1 MGKIVQRFLRVFIM
15 VLMIMSIPFFFKSS
29 VSAATI
35 QVNGLNG
42 DQAIIT
48 DSSGKTVS
56 DTQGLN
62 EYNYY
67 QVKYNWS
74 IPDSVIIKSG
84 DTAQFTLPSNIR
96 VRSTEAFNITDSQ
109 GQVVG
114 RATIKAGS
122 STGTIAFT
130 NVPSTFRY
138 DRHGTLTFYGQGK
151 TVPKTNVNSWM
162 INKGGWVDNKT
173 LDSKGNPTQLYWNV
187 VLNPAGKKLTGVSF
201 TDKPQKGQTII
212 LDSVEVYQVNSSNKL
227 GKKLS
232 PKITMNADGSM
243 TIDLGDINTPIYIEY
258 KVSLSKNV
266 SNSATTEWKNVGIMN
281 WNGGSSAH
289 TTAFV
294 RHGGSGTE
302 VGYNGSVE
310 LHKVDAITKKSLA
323 GAVFDL
329 ENQSGKVLQ
338 SNLTTDSNGNLIVKN
353 LKDGNYQFVEV
364 KAPQGYQI
372 NSNPIKFTIND
383 SSSNAVSVK
392 ITAENQPLKS
402 SSSKI
407 SSSSKKNSGVKS
419 SSSKKSSS
427 SVTAS
432 SSSKKSSSIKSS
444 SNSNRVSSKQSS
456 SIKGSS
462 SKALRSKQS
471 SSSNSLVISTSS
483 IKKNGSKSH
492 RGVSGWSKNSSSNL
506 SLSQK
511 SLGLRNSTE
520 TSSKQGHFSI
530 PNAKSSIE
538 SSEVPVEVSSQKA
551 TLVSSAIVVPVP
563 EQGSSSRW
571 TMSSKATLVSKTEN
585 VPTVSSSIVIVSKPS
600 GILNSENGDHG
611 LNSSSASNGTDNRS
625 SKPAMI
631 STVVNNDNLNENNG
645 VSSSRL
651 NQSSSSNVPAFQK
664 AAVKSSSPVPEQG
677 SSSRWTMSSK
687 ATLVSK
693 TENVPTVSSSIV
705 IVSKPNG
712 TSNSENGDHGLN
724 SSSASNETDNRLSKP
739 AMFSTV
745 VNNDNLNEN
754 NGASSSRSNQPSSPN
769 VPAFQKAAVK
779 SSSSSEVKKNEKI
792 LPQTGEEK
800 EFMDVLSIV
809 GLIMVGGVVGIEISK
824 HRHN

>member
-1 MGKIVQRFLRVFIM
+1 MIFMGKIVQRFSRVFII
-15 VLMIMSIPFFFKSS
+15 VLMIMGIPFFFKSS

-122 STGTIAFT
+122 STGTIAFI

-402 SSSKI
+402 SPSKI

-471 SSSNSLVISTSS
+471 SSSNSLVILTSS

-511 SLGLRNSTE
+511 SSGLRNSTE

-551 TLVSSAIVVPVP
+551 TLVSSAIVV
-563 EQGSSSRW
+563 
-571 TMSSKATLVSKTEN
+571 
-585 VPTVSSSIVIVSKPS
+585 
-600 GILNSENGDHG
+600 
-611 LNSSSASNGTDNRS
+611 
-625 SKPAMI
+625 
-631 STVVNNDNLNENNG
+631 
-645 VSSSRL
+645 
-651 NQSSSSNVPAFQK
+651 
-664 AAVKSSSPVPEQG
+664 PVPEQG

>member
-114 RATIKAGS
+114 RAEIKAGS
-122 STGTIAFT
+122 TTGTITFT

-138 DRHGTLTFYGQGK
+138 NRHGTLTFYGQGK
-151 TVPKTNVNSWM
+151 AVPKTNVNSWM

-201 TDKPQKGQTII
+201 IDKPQKGQTII
-212 LDSVEVYQVNSSNKL
+212 PDSVEVYQVNSSNKL

-232 PKITMNADGSM
+232 PKITMNTDGSM
-243 TIDLGDINTPIYIEY
+243 SIEIGNIDTPIYIEY
-258 KVSLSKNV
+258 KVSLSKDV
-266 SNSATTEWKNVGIMN
+266 SNSATTEWENVGIMN

-289 TTAFV
+289 TTALV

-310 LHKVDAITKKSLA
+310 LHKIDAVTKKSLA

-329 ENQSGKVLQ
+329 ESQSGKRLQ

-372 NSNPIKFTIND
+372 NSKPIKFTIND

-392 ITAENQPLKS
+392 VTAKNQPLKS

-419 SSSKKSSS
+419 SSSKKLSS

-432 SSSKKSSSIKSS
+432 SSSKKSSSVKSS
-444 SNSNRVSSKQSS
+444 SSLNSVSSKQSS

-492 RGVSGWSKNSSSNL
+492 RGVPGWSKNSSSNL

-511 SLGLRNSTE
+511 SSGLRNSIE
-520 TSSKQGHFSI
+520 TSSKQSHFSI
-530 PNAKSSIE
+530 PSAKPSIE
-538 SSEVPVEVSSQKA
+538 SSEVPVEVSSQKT
-551 TLVSSAIVVPVP
+551 TLVSSTIGVPVP

-571 TMSSKATLVSKTEN
+571 SSKSTLVSKTEN
-585 VPTVSSSIVIVSKPS
+585 VPTVSSSIVVVSKPNETS
-600 GILNSENGDHG
+600 NSENDDHG
-611 LNSSSASNGTDNRS
+611 LNSSSAPSGTDDRS
-625 SKPAMI
+625 FKPAMV
-631 STVVNNDNLNENNG
+631 STVVNNDNLNEN
-645 VSSSRL
+645 R
-651 NQSSSSNVPAFQK
+651 
-664 AAVKSSSPVPEQG
+664 
-677 SSSRWTMSSK
+677 
-687 ATLVSK
+687 
-693 TENVPTVSSSIV
+693 
-705 IVSKPNG
+705 
-712 TSNSENGDHGLN
+712 
-724 SSSASNETDNRLSKP
+724 SAL
-739 AMFSTV
+739 
-745 VNNDNLNEN
+745 
-754 NGASSSRSNQPSSPN
+754 SSRSNQPSSSN

-779 SSSSSEVKKNEKI
+779 SSSSSEVKKNGKI
-792 LPQTGEEK
+792 LPQTGEE

>member
-1 MGKIVQRFLRVFIM
+1 MIFMGKIVQRFLRVFIM

-402 SSSKI
+402 SPSKI

-471 SSSNSLVISTSS
+471 SSSNSLVILTSS

-511 SLGLRNSTE
+511 SSGLRNSTE

-585 VPTVSSSIVIVSKPS
+585 VPTVSSSIVIVSKP
-600 GILNSENGDHG
+600 
-611 LNSSSASNGTDNRS
+611 
-625 SKPAMI
+625 
-631 STVVNNDNLNENNG
+631 
-645 VSSSRL
+645 
-651 NQSSSSNVPAFQK
+651 
-664 AAVKSSSPVPEQG
+664 
-677 SSSRWTMSSK
+677 
-687 ATLVSK
+687 
-693 TENVPTVSSSIV
+693 
-705 IVSKPNG
+705 NG

-724 SSSASNETDNRLSKP
+724 SSSASNETDSRLSKP
-739 AMFSTV
+739 VMFSTV

-809 GLIMVGGVVGIEISK
+809 GLIMVGGVVGIQISK

>member
-122 STGTIAFT
+122 STGTIAFI

-511 SLGLRNSTE
+511 SSGLRNSTE

-585 VPTVSSSIVIVSKPS
+585 VPTVSSSIVIVSKP
-600 GILNSENGDHG
+600 
-611 LNSSSASNGTDNRS
+611 
-625 SKPAMI
+625 
-631 STVVNNDNLNENNG
+631 
-645 VSSSRL
+645 
-651 NQSSSSNVPAFQK
+651 
-664 AAVKSSSPVPEQG
+664 
-677 SSSRWTMSSK
+677 
-687 ATLVSK
+687 
-693 TENVPTVSSSIV
+693 
-705 IVSKPNG
+705 NG

-724 SSSASNETDNRLSKP
+724 SSSASNETDSRLSKP

>member
-1 MGKIVQRFLRVFIM
+1 MGKVVQRFSRVFIM
-15 VLMIMSIPFFFKSS
+15 VLMIMGIPFFFKSS

-48 DSSGKTVS
+48 DSNGKTVS
-56 DTQGLN
+56 DTQRLN

-122 STGTIAFT
+122 STGTIAFI

-212 LDSVEVYQVNSSNKL
+212 SDSVEVYQVNSSNKL

-432 SSSKKSSSIKSS
+432 SSSKKSSSVKSS
-444 SNSNRVSSKQSS
+444 SSLNSVSSKQSS

-585 VPTVSSSIVIVSKPS
+585 VPTVSSSIVIVSKP
-600 GILNSENGDHG
+600 
-611 LNSSSASNGTDNRS
+611 
-625 SKPAMI
+625 
-631 STVVNNDNLNENNG
+631 
-645 VSSSRL
+645 
-651 NQSSSSNVPAFQK
+651 
-664 AAVKSSSPVPEQG
+664 
-677 SSSRWTMSSK
+677 
-687 ATLVSK
+687 
-693 TENVPTVSSSIV
+693 
-705 IVSKPNG
+705 NG

-724 SSSASNETDNRLSKP
+724 SSSASNETDSRLSKP

-779 SSSSSEVKKNEKI
+779 SSSSSEVKKNGKI

>member
-138 DRHGTLTFYGQGK
+138 DRHGTLIFYGQGK

-212 LDSVEVYQVNSSNKL
+212 SDSVEVYQVNSSNKL

-492 RGVSGWSKNSSSNL
+492 RGVPGWSKNSSSNL

-511 SLGLRNSTE
+511 SSENSIE
-520 TSSKQGHFSI
+520 TSSKQSHFSI
-530 PNAKSSIE
+530 PSAKPNIE

-551 TLVSSAIVVPVP
+551 TLVSSTIGVPVP

-571 TMSSKATLVSKTEN
+571 TVSSKATLVSRTEN
-585 VPTVSSSIVIVSKPS
+585 I
-600 GILNSENGDHG
+600 
-611 LNSSSASNGTDNRS
+611 
-625 SKPAMI
+625 
-631 STVVNNDNLNENNG
+631 
-645 VSSSRL
+645 
-651 NQSSSSNVPAFQK
+651 
-664 AAVKSSSPVPEQG
+664 
-677 SSSRWTMSSK
+677 
-687 ATLVSK
+687 
-693 TENVPTVSSSIV
+693 PTVSSSIV

-712 TSNSENGDHGLN
+712 TSNSENDDHGLN
-724 SSSASNETDNRLSKP
+724 SGSVPSGTDNRSFKP
-739 AMFSTV
+739 AMVSTV

-754 NGASSSRSNQPSSPN
+754 NGVSSSRSNQSSSSN

-779 SSSSSEVKKNEKI
+779 SSSSSEVKKNGKI

-800 EFMDVLSIV
+800 EFMNVLSIV

>member
-56 DTQGLN
+56 DTLGLN

-96 VRSTEAFNITDSQ
+96 VRSTETFNITDSQ

-212 LDSVEVYQVNSSNKL
+212 SDSVEVYQVNSSNKL

-266 SNSATTEWKNVGIMN
+266 SNSATTEWENVGIMN
-281 WNGGSSAH
+281 WNGGSSAR
-289 TTAFV
+289 TTALV

-310 LHKVDAITKKSLA
+310 LHKIDAVTKKSLA

-329 ENQSGKVLQ
+329 ESQSGKRLQ
-338 SNLTTDSNGNLIVKN
+338 SNLTTDPNGNLTVKN

-372 NSNPIKFTIND
+372 NSSPIKFTIND

-392 ITAENQPLKS
+392 VTAENQPLKS

-407 SSSSKKNSGVKS
+407 SSSSKKSS
-419 SSSKKSSS
+419 SSSKKSNS
-427 SVTAS
+427 SVKA
-432 SSSKKSSSIKSS
+432 SSIKSS
-444 SNSNRVSSKQSS
+444 SSLNRVSSKQSS
-456 SIKGSS
+456 SIKGLS

-471 SSSNSLVISTSS
+471 SSSNSLVILTSS

-511 SLGLRNSTE
+511 SSGLRNSTE
-520 TSSKQGHFSI
+520 TSSKQGYFSI

-585 VPTVSSSIVIVSKPS
+585 VPTVSSSIVIVSKP
-600 GILNSENGDHG
+600 
-611 LNSSSASNGTDNRS
+611 
-625 SKPAMI
+625 
-631 STVVNNDNLNENNG
+631 
-645 VSSSRL
+645 
-651 NQSSSSNVPAFQK
+651 
-664 AAVKSSSPVPEQG
+664 
-677 SSSRWTMSSK
+677 
-687 ATLVSK
+687 
-693 TENVPTVSSSIV
+693 
-705 IVSKPNG
+705 NG

-724 SSSASNETDNRLSKP
+724 SSSASNETDSRLSKP
-739 AMFSTV
+739 VMFSTV

>member
-1 MGKIVQRFLRVFIM
+1 MGKVVQRFSRVFIM
-15 VLMIMSIPFFFKSS
+15 VLMIMGIPFFFKSS

-96 VRSTEAFNITDSQ
+96 VRSTESFNITDSQ

-114 RATIKAGS
+114 HVEIKAGS
-122 STGTIAFT
+122 TTGTITFT

-138 DRHGTLTFYGQGK
+138 NRHGTLTFYGQGK
-151 TVPKTNVNSWM
+151 AVPKTNVNSWM

-212 LDSVEVYQVNSSNKL
+212 PNSIEVYQVNSSNKL

-372 NSNPIKFTIND
+372 NSNPPIKFTIND

-402 SSSKI
+402 SSSYI

-585 VPTVSSSIVIVSKPS
+585 VPTVSSSIVIVSKP
-600 GILNSENGDHG
+600 
-611 LNSSSASNGTDNRS
+611 
-625 SKPAMI
+625 
-631 STVVNNDNLNENNG
+631 
-645 VSSSRL
+645 
-651 NQSSSSNVPAFQK
+651 
-664 AAVKSSSPVPEQG
+664 
-677 SSSRWTMSSK
+677 
-687 ATLVSK
+687 
-693 TENVPTVSSSIV
+693 
-705 IVSKPNG
+705 NG

>member
-1 MGKIVQRFLRVFIM
+1 MGKIVQRFSRVFII
-15 VLMIMSIPFFFKSS
+15 VLMIMGIPFFFKSS

-48 DSSGKTVS
+48 DSNGKTVS
-56 DTQGLN
+56 DTQRLN

-114 RATIKAGS
+114 HAEIKAGS
-122 STGTIAFT
+122 TTGTITFT

-138 DRHGTLTFYGQGK
+138 NRHGTLTFYGQGK
-151 TVPKTNVNSWM
+151 AVPKTNVNSWM

-201 TDKPQKGQTII
+201 IDKPQKGQTII
-212 LDSVEVYQVNSSNKL
+212 PDSVEVYQVNSSNKL

-232 PKITMNADGSM
+232 PKITMNTDGSM
-243 TIDLGDINTPIYIEY
+243 SIEIGNIDTPIYIEY

-310 LHKVDAITKKSLA
+310 LHKVDTITKKSLA

-432 SSSKKSSSIKSS
+432 SSSKKSSSVKSS
-444 SNSNRVSSKQSS
+444 SSLNSVSSEQSS

-492 RGVSGWSKNSSSNL
+492 RGVPGWSKNSSSNL

-511 SLGLRNSTE
+511 SSGLRNSIE
-520 TSSKQGHFSI
+520 TSSKQSHFSI
-530 PNAKSSIE
+530 PSAKPSIE
-538 SSEVPVEVSSQKA
+538 SSEVPVEVSSQKT
-551 TLVSSAIVVPVP
+551 TLVSSTIGVPVP

-585 VPTVSSSIVIVSKPS
+585 VPTVSLSIVVVSKPNGTS
-600 GILNSENGDHG
+600 NSENDDHG
-611 LNSSSASNGTDNRS
+611 LNSGSVPSGTDNRS
-625 SKPAMI
+625 FKPAMV

-645 VSSSRL
+645 VSSRRS

-664 AAVKSSSPVPEQG
+664 AAVKSSS
-677 SSSRWTMSSK
+677 SSK
-687 ATLVSK
+687 WEK
-693 TENVPTVSSSIV
+693 
-705 IVSKPNG
+705 NG
-712 TSNSENGDHGLN
+712 
-724 SSSASNETDNRLSKP
+724 
-739 AMFSTV
+739 
-745 VNNDNLNEN
+745 
-754 NGASSSRSNQPSSPN
+754 
-769 VPAFQKAAVK
+769 
-779 SSSSSEVKKNEKI
+779 KI

>member
-122 STGTIAFT
+122 STGTIAFI

-212 LDSVEVYQVNSSNKL
+212 SDSVEVYQVNSSNKL

-492 RGVSGWSKNSSSNL
+492 HGVSGWSKNSSSNL

-511 SLGLRNSTE
+511 SSGLRNSTE

-585 VPTVSSSIVIVSKPS
+585 VPTVSSSIVIVSKP
-600 GILNSENGDHG
+600 
-611 LNSSSASNGTDNRS
+611 
-625 SKPAMI
+625 
-631 STVVNNDNLNENNG
+631 
-645 VSSSRL
+645 
-651 NQSSSSNVPAFQK
+651 
-664 AAVKSSSPVPEQG
+664 
-677 SSSRWTMSSK
+677 
-687 ATLVSK
+687 
-693 TENVPTVSSSIV
+693 
-705 IVSKPNG
+705 NG

-724 SSSASNETDNRLSKP
+724 SSSASNETDSRLSKP
-739 AMFSTV
+739 VMFSTV

>member
-1 MGKIVQRFLRVFIM
+1 MGKVVQRFSRVFIM
-15 VLMIMSIPFFFKSS
+15 VLMIMGIPFFFKSS

-96 VRSTEAFNITDSQ
+96 VRSTESFNITDSQ

-114 RATIKAGS
+114 HAEIKAGS
-122 STGTIAFT
+122 TTGTITFT

-138 DRHGTLTFYGQGK
+138 NRHGTLTFYGQGK
-151 TVPKTNVNSWM
+151 AVPKTNVNSWM

-187 VLNPAGKKLTGVSF
+187 VLNPAGEKLTGVSF

-212 LDSVEVYQVNSSNKL
+212 PNSIEVYQVNSSNKL

-243 TIDLGDINTPIYIEY
+243 SIEIGNIDTPIYIEY
-258 KVSLSKNV
+258 KVSLSKDV
-266 SNSATTEWKNVGIMN
+266 SNSATTEWENVGIMN

-289 TTAFV
+289 TTALV

-302 VGYNGSVE
+302 IGYNGSVE

-511 SLGLRNSTE
+511 SSGLRNSTE

-585 VPTVSSSIVIVSKPS
+585 VPTVSSSIVIVSKP
-600 GILNSENGDHG
+600 
-611 LNSSSASNGTDNRS
+611 
-625 SKPAMI
+625 
-631 STVVNNDNLNENNG
+631 
-645 VSSSRL
+645 
-651 NQSSSSNVPAFQK
+651 
-664 AAVKSSSPVPEQG
+664 
-677 SSSRWTMSSK
+677 
-687 ATLVSK
+687 
-693 TENVPTVSSSIV
+693 
-705 IVSKPNG
+705 NG

-724 SSSASNETDNRLSKP
+724 SSSASNETDSRLSKP

>member
-122 STGTIAFT
+122 SIGTIAFT

-138 DRHGTLTFYGQGK
+138 DRHGTLTFYVQGK

-212 LDSVEVYQVNSSNKL
+212 SDSVEVYQVNSSNKL

-407 SSSSKKNSGVKS
+407 SSSSRKNSGVKS
-419 SSSKKSSS
+419 
-427 SVTAS
+427 
-432 SSSKKSSSIKSS
+432 
-444 SNSNRVSSKQSS
+444 
-456 SIKGSS
+456 
-462 SKALRSKQS
+462 
-471 SSSNSLVISTSS
+471 
-483 IKKNGSKSH
+483 
-492 RGVSGWSKNSSSNL
+492 SSSNL

-571 TMSSKATLVSKTEN
+571 TMSSKA
-585 VPTVSSSIVIVSKPS
+585 
-600 GILNSENGDHG
+600 
-611 LNSSSASNGTDNRS
+611 
-625 SKPAMI
+625 M
-631 STVVNNDNLNENNG
+631 
-645 VSSSRL
+645 
-651 NQSSSSNVPAFQK
+651 
-664 AAVKSSSPVPEQG
+664 
-677 SSSRWTMSSK
+677 
-687 ATLVSK
+687 LVSK

-724 SSSASNETDNRLSKP
+724 SSSASNETDSRLSKP
-739 AMFSTV
+739 VMFSTV

>member
-1 MGKIVQRFLRVFIM
+1 MIFMGKIVQRFLRVFIM

-402 SSSKI
+402 SPSKI

-471 SSSNSLVISTSS
+471 SSSNSLVILTSS

-511 SLGLRNSTE
+511 SSGLRNSTE

-585 VPTVSSSIVIVSKPS
+585 VPTVSSSIVIVSKP
-600 GILNSENGDHG
+600 
-611 LNSSSASNGTDNRS
+611 
-625 SKPAMI
+625 
-631 STVVNNDNLNENNG
+631 
-645 VSSSRL
+645 
-651 NQSSSSNVPAFQK
+651 
-664 AAVKSSSPVPEQG
+664 
-677 SSSRWTMSSK
+677 
-687 ATLVSK
+687 
-693 TENVPTVSSSIV
+693 
-705 IVSKPNG
+705 NG

-724 SSSASNETDNRLSKP
+724 SSSASNETDSRLSKP

>member
-212 LDSVEVYQVNSSNKL
+212 LDSVEIYQVNSSNKL

-402 SSSKI
+402 SPSKI

-471 SSSNSLVISTSS
+471 SSSNSLVILTSS

-511 SLGLRNSTE
+511 SSGLRNSTE

-585 VPTVSSSIVIVSKPS
+585 VPTVSSSIVIVSKP
-600 GILNSENGDHG
+600 
-611 LNSSSASNGTDNRS
+611 
-625 SKPAMI
+625 
-631 STVVNNDNLNENNG
+631 
-645 VSSSRL
+645 
-651 NQSSSSNVPAFQK
+651 
-664 AAVKSSSPVPEQG
+664 
-677 SSSRWTMSSK
+677 
-687 ATLVSK
+687 
-693 TENVPTVSSSIV
+693 
-705 IVSKPNG
+705 NG
-712 TSNSENGDHGLN
+712 TSNSENGNHGLN
-724 SSSASNETDNRLSKP
+724 SSSASNETDSRLSKP

>member
-138 DRHGTLTFYGQGK
+138 DRHGTLIFYGQGK

-212 LDSVEVYQVNSSNKL
+212 SDSVEVYQVNSSNKL

-492 RGVSGWSKNSSSNL
+492 RGVSGWSKNPSSNL

-511 SLGLRNSTE
+511 SSGLRNSTE

-585 VPTVSSSIVIVSKPS
+585 VPTVSSSIVIVSKP
-600 GILNSENGDHG
+600 
-611 LNSSSASNGTDNRS
+611 
-625 SKPAMI
+625 
-631 STVVNNDNLNENNG
+631 
-645 VSSSRL
+645 
-651 NQSSSSNVPAFQK
+651 
-664 AAVKSSSPVPEQG
+664 
-677 SSSRWTMSSK
+677 
-687 ATLVSK
+687 
-693 TENVPTVSSSIV
+693 
-705 IVSKPNG
+705 NG

-724 SSSASNETDNRLSKP
+724 SSSASNETDSRLSKP

>member
-1 MGKIVQRFLRVFIM
+1 M
-15 VLMIMSIPFFFKSS
+15 
-29 VSAATI
+29 
-35 QVNGLNG
+35 
-42 DQAIIT
+42 
-48 DSSGKTVS
+48 
-56 DTQGLN
+56 
-62 EYNYY
+62 
-67 QVKYNWS
+67 
-74 IPDSVIIKSG
+74 IIKSG

-114 RATIKAGS
+114 RAEIKAGS
-122 STGTIAFT
+122 TTGTITFT

-138 DRHGTLTFYGQGK
+138 NRHGTLTFYGQGK

-302 VGYNGSVE
+302 IGYNGSVE

-419 SSSKKSSS
+419 SSSKKLSS

-432 SSSKKSSSIKSS
+432 GSSKKSSSIKSS

-511 SLGLRNSTE
+511 SSGLRNSTE

-585 VPTVSSSIVIVSKPS
+585 VPTVSSSIVIVSKP
-600 GILNSENGDHG
+600 
-611 LNSSSASNGTDNRS
+611 
-625 SKPAMI
+625 
-631 STVVNNDNLNENNG
+631 
-645 VSSSRL
+645 
-651 NQSSSSNVPAFQK
+651 
-664 AAVKSSSPVPEQG
+664 
-677 SSSRWTMSSK
+677 
-687 ATLVSK
+687 
-693 TENVPTVSSSIV
+693 
-705 IVSKPNG
+705 NG

-724 SSSASNETDNRLSKP
+724 SSSASNETDSRLSKP

>member
-1 MGKIVQRFLRVFIM
+1 MIFMGKIVQRFLRVFIM

-212 LDSVEVYQVNSSNKL
+212 SDSVEVYQVNSSNKL

-471 SSSNSLVISTSS
+471 SSSNSLVILTSS

-511 SLGLRNSTE
+511 SSGLRNSTE

-585 VPTVSSSIVIVSKPS
+585 VPTVSSSIVIVSKP
-600 GILNSENGDHG
+600 
-611 LNSSSASNGTDNRS
+611 
-625 SKPAMI
+625 
-631 STVVNNDNLNENNG
+631 
-645 VSSSRL
+645 
-651 NQSSSSNVPAFQK
+651 
-664 AAVKSSSPVPEQG
+664 
-677 SSSRWTMSSK
+677 
-687 ATLVSK
+687 
-693 TENVPTVSSSIV
+693 
-705 IVSKPNG
+705 NG

-724 SSSASNETDNRLSKP
+724 SSSASNETDSRLSKP

>member
-114 RATIKAGS
+114 HAEIKAGS
-122 STGTIAFT
+122 TTGTITFT

-511 SLGLRNSTE
+511 SSGLRNSTE

-585 VPTVSSSIVIVSKPS
+585 VPTVSSSIVIVSKP
-600 GILNSENGDHG
+600 
-611 LNSSSASNGTDNRS
+611 
-625 SKPAMI
+625 
-631 STVVNNDNLNENNG
+631 
-645 VSSSRL
+645 
-651 NQSSSSNVPAFQK
+651 
-664 AAVKSSSPVPEQG
+664 
-677 SSSRWTMSSK
+677 
-687 ATLVSK
+687 
-693 TENVPTVSSSIV
+693 
-705 IVSKPNG
+705 NG

-724 SSSASNETDNRLSKP
+724 SSSASNETDSRLSKP

>member
-1 MGKIVQRFLRVFIM
+1 MGKVVQRFSRVFIM
-15 VLMIMSIPFFFKSS
+15 VLMIMGIPFFFKSS

-48 DSSGKTVS
+48 DSNGKTVS
-56 DTQGLN
+56 DTQRLN

-114 RATIKAGS
+114 HAEIKAGS
-122 STGTIAFT
+122 TTGTITFT

-151 TVPKTNVNSWM
+151 TVPETNVNSCM

-212 LDSVEVYQVNSSNKL
+212 SDSVEVYQVNSSNKL

-432 SSSKKSSSIKSS
+432 SSSKKSSSVKSS
-444 SNSNRVSSKQSS
+444 SSLNSVSSKQSS

-471 SSSNSLVISTSS
+471 SSSNSLVISISS

-492 RGVSGWSKNSSSNL
+492 RGVPGWSKNSSSNL

-511 SLGLRNSTE
+511 SSGLRNSIE
-520 TSSKQGHFSI
+520 TSSKQSHFSI
-530 PNAKSSIE
+530 PSAKPSIE
-538 SSEVPVEVSSQKA
+538 SSEVPVEVSSQKT
-551 TLVSSAIVVPVP
+551 TLVSSTIGVPVP

-571 TMSSKATLVSKTEN
+571 SSKSTLVSKTEN
-585 VPTVSSSIVIVSKPS
+585 VPTVSSSIVVVSKPNETS
-600 GILNSENGDHG
+600 NSENDDHG
-611 LNSSSASNGTDNRS
+611 LNSSSAPSGTDDRS
-625 SKPAMI
+625 FKPAMV
-631 STVVNNDNLNENNG
+631 STVVNNDNLNEN
-645 VSSSRL
+645 R
-651 NQSSSSNVPAFQK
+651 
-664 AAVKSSSPVPEQG
+664 
-677 SSSRWTMSSK
+677 
-687 ATLVSK
+687 
-693 TENVPTVSSSIV
+693 
-705 IVSKPNG
+705 
-712 TSNSENGDHGLN
+712 
-724 SSSASNETDNRLSKP
+724 SAL
-739 AMFSTV
+739 
-745 VNNDNLNEN
+745 
-754 NGASSSRSNQPSSPN
+754 SSRSNQPSSSN

-779 SSSSSEVKKNEKI
+779 SSSSSEVKKNGKI
-792 LPQTGEEK
+792 LPQTGEEE

>member
-1 MGKIVQRFLRVFIM
+1 MGKIVQRFSRVFII
-15 VLMIMSIPFFFKSS
+15 VLMIMGIPFFFKSS

-122 STGTIAFT
+122 STGTIAFI

-402 SSSKI
+402 SPSKI

-471 SSSNSLVISTSS
+471 SSSNSLVILTSS

-511 SLGLRNSTE
+511 SSGLRNSTE

-551 TLVSSAIVVPVP
+551 TLVSSAIVV
-563 EQGSSSRW
+563 
-571 TMSSKATLVSKTEN
+571 
-585 VPTVSSSIVIVSKPS
+585 
-600 GILNSENGDHG
+600 
-611 LNSSSASNGTDNRS
+611 
-625 SKPAMI
+625 
-631 STVVNNDNLNENNG
+631 
-645 VSSSRL
+645 
-651 NQSSSSNVPAFQK
+651 
-664 AAVKSSSPVPEQG
+664 PVPEQG

-800 EFMDVLSIV
+800 EFMDVLLIV

>member
-114 RATIKAGS
+114 HAEIKAGS
-122 STGTIAFT
+122 TTGTITFT

-212 LDSVEVYQVNSSNKL
+212 SDSVEVYQVNSSNKL

-402 SSSKI
+402 SPSKI

-511 SLGLRNSTE
+511 SSGLRNSTE

-551 TLVSSAIVVPVP
+551 TLVSSAIVV
-563 EQGSSSRW
+563 
-571 TMSSKATLVSKTEN
+571 
-585 VPTVSSSIVIVSKPS
+585 
-600 GILNSENGDHG
+600 
-611 LNSSSASNGTDNRS
+611 
-625 SKPAMI
+625 
-631 STVVNNDNLNENNG
+631 
-645 VSSSRL
+645 
-651 NQSSSSNVPAFQK
+651 
-664 AAVKSSSPVPEQG
+664 PVPEQG

-800 EFMDVLSIV
+800 EFMDVLLIV

>member
-212 LDSVEVYQVNSSNKL
+212 SDSVEVYQVNSSNKL

-402 SSSKI
+402 SPSKI

-471 SSSNSLVISTSS
+471 SSSNSLVILTSS

-511 SLGLRNSTE
+511 SSGLRNSTE

-645 VSSSRL
+645 VSSSRS

-664 AAVKSSSPVPEQG
+664 A
-677 SSSRWTMSSK
+677 M
-687 ATLVSK
+687 
-693 TENVPTVSSSIV
+693 
-705 IVSKPNG
+705 
-712 TSNSENGDHGLN
+712 
-724 SSSASNETDNRLSKP
+724 
-739 AMFSTV
+739 
-745 VNNDNLNEN
+745 
-754 NGASSSRSNQPSSPN
+754 
-769 VPAFQKAAVK
+769 VK
-779 SSSSSEVKKNEKI
+779 SSSSSEVKKNGKI

>member
-29 VSAATI
+29 VSTATI

-212 LDSVEVYQVNSSNKL
+212 SDSVEVYQVNSSNKL

-266 SNSATTEWKNVGIMN
+266 SNSATTEWENVGIMN
-281 WNGGSSAH
+281 WNGGSSAR
-289 TTAFV
+289 TTALV

-402 SSSKI
+402 SPSKI

-511 SLGLRNSTE
+511 SSGLRNSTE

-585 VPTVSSSIVIVSKPS
+585 VPTVSSSIVIVSKP
-600 GILNSENGDHG
+600 
-611 LNSSSASNGTDNRS
+611 
-625 SKPAMI
+625 
-631 STVVNNDNLNENNG
+631 
-645 VSSSRL
+645 
-651 NQSSSSNVPAFQK
+651 
-664 AAVKSSSPVPEQG
+664 
-677 SSSRWTMSSK
+677 
-687 ATLVSK
+687 
-693 TENVPTVSSSIV
+693 
-705 IVSKPNG
+705 NG

-724 SSSASNETDNRLSKP
+724 SSSASNETDSRLSKP

>member
-1 MGKIVQRFLRVFIM
+1 MIFMGKVVQRFSRVFIM
-15 VLMIMSIPFFFKSS
+15 VLMIMGIPFFFKSS

-96 VRSTEAFNITDSQ
+96 VRSTESFNITDSQ

-114 RATIKAGS
+114 HVEIKAGS
-122 STGTIAFT
+122 TTGTITFT

-138 DRHGTLTFYGQGK
+138 NRHGTLTFYGQGK
-151 TVPKTNVNSWM
+151 AVPKTNVNSWM

-212 LDSVEVYQVNSSNKL
+212 PNSIEVYQVNSSNKL

-372 NSNPIKFTIND
+372 NSNPPIKFTIND

-402 SSSKI
+402 SSSYI

-585 VPTVSSSIVIVSKPS
+585 VPTVSSSIVIVSKP
-600 GILNSENGDHG
+600 
-611 LNSSSASNGTDNRS
+611 
-625 SKPAMI
+625 
-631 STVVNNDNLNENNG
+631 
-645 VSSSRL
+645 
-651 NQSSSSNVPAFQK
+651 
-664 AAVKSSSPVPEQG
+664 
-677 SSSRWTMSSK
+677 
-687 ATLVSK
+687 
-693 TENVPTVSSSIV
+693 
-705 IVSKPNG
+705 NG

>member
-114 RATIKAGS
+114 RAEIKAGS
-122 STGTIAFT
+122 TTGTITFT

-138 DRHGTLTFYGQGK
+138 NRHGTLTFYGQGK

-302 VGYNGSVE
+302 IGYNGSVE

-419 SSSKKSSS
+419 SSSKKLSS

-432 SSSKKSSSIKSS
+432 GSSKKSSSIKSS

-511 SLGLRNSTE
+511 SSGLRNSTE

-585 VPTVSSSIVIVSKPS
+585 VPTVSSSIVIVSKP
-600 GILNSENGDHG
+600 
-611 LNSSSASNGTDNRS
+611 
-625 SKPAMI
+625 
-631 STVVNNDNLNENNG
+631 
-645 VSSSRL
+645 
-651 NQSSSSNVPAFQK
+651 
-664 AAVKSSSPVPEQG
+664 
-677 SSSRWTMSSK
+677 
-687 ATLVSK
+687 
-693 TENVPTVSSSIV
+693 
-705 IVSKPNG
+705 NG

-724 SSSASNETDNRLSKP
+724 SSSASNETDSRLSKP

>member
-1 MGKIVQRFLRVFIM
+1 MIFMGKIVQRFLRVFIM

-212 LDSVEVYQVNSSNKL
+212 SDSVEVYQVNSSNKL

-258 KVSLSKNV
+258 KVSFSKNV

-585 VPTVSSSIVIVSKPS
+585 VPTVSSSIVIVSKP
-600 GILNSENGDHG
+600 
-611 LNSSSASNGTDNRS
+611 
-625 SKPAMI
+625 
-631 STVVNNDNLNENNG
+631 
-645 VSSSRL
+645 
-651 NQSSSSNVPAFQK
+651 
-664 AAVKSSSPVPEQG
+664 
-677 SSSRWTMSSK
+677 
-687 ATLVSK
+687 
-693 TENVPTVSSSIV
+693 
-705 IVSKPNG
+705 NG

>member
-212 LDSVEVYQVNSSNKL
+212 SDSVEVYQVNSSNKL

-372 NSNPIKFTIND
+372 NSNSIKFTIND

-402 SSSKI
+402 SPSKI

-456 SIKGSS
+456 S
-462 SKALRSKQS
+462 
-471 SSSNSLVISTSS
+471 SNSLVILTSS

-511 SLGLRNSTE
+511 SSGLRNSTE

-585 VPTVSSSIVIVSKPS
+585 VPTVSSSIVIVSKP
-600 GILNSENGDHG
+600 
-611 LNSSSASNGTDNRS
+611 
-625 SKPAMI
+625 
-631 STVVNNDNLNENNG
+631 
-645 VSSSRL
+645 
-651 NQSSSSNVPAFQK
+651 
-664 AAVKSSSPVPEQG
+664 
-677 SSSRWTMSSK
+677 
-687 ATLVSK
+687 
-693 TENVPTVSSSIV
+693 
-705 IVSKPNG
+705 NG

-724 SSSASNETDNRLSKP
+724 SSSASNETDSRLSKP

>member
-1 MGKIVQRFLRVFIM
+1 MIFMGKIVQRFLRVFIM

-122 STGTIAFT
+122 STGTIAFI

-212 LDSVEVYQVNSSNKL
+212 SDSVEVYQVNSSNKL

-258 KVSLSKNV
+258 KVSLSKSV

-511 SLGLRNSTE
+511 SSGLRNSTE

-585 VPTVSSSIVIVSKPS
+585 VPTVSSSIVIVSKPNGTS
-600 GILNSENGDHG
+600 NSENGDHG
-611 LNSSSASNGTDNRS
+611 LNSSSASNETDNRS

-645 VSSSRL
+645 VSSSRS

-664 AAVKSSSPVPEQG
+664 A
-677 SSSRWTMSSK
+677 M
-687 ATLVSK
+687 
-693 TENVPTVSSSIV
+693 
-705 IVSKPNG
+705 
-712 TSNSENGDHGLN
+712 
-724 SSSASNETDNRLSKP
+724 
-739 AMFSTV
+739 
-745 VNNDNLNEN
+745 
-754 NGASSSRSNQPSSPN
+754 
-769 VPAFQKAAVK
+769 VK
-779 SSSSSEVKKNEKI
+779 SSSSSEVKKNGKI

>member
-1 MGKIVQRFLRVFIM
+1 M
-15 VLMIMSIPFFFKSS
+15 
-29 VSAATI
+29 
-35 QVNGLNG
+35 
-42 DQAIIT
+42 
-48 DSSGKTVS
+48 
-56 DTQGLN
+56 
-62 EYNYY
+62 
-67 QVKYNWS
+67 KYNWS

-114 RATIKAGS
+114 HAEIKAGS
-122 STGTIAFT
+122 TTGTITFT

-138 DRHGTLTFYGQGK
+138 NRHGTLTFYGQGK

-201 TDKPQKGQTII
+201 IDKPQKGQTII
-212 LDSVEVYQVNSSNKL
+212 PDSVEVYQVNSSNKL

-232 PKITMNADGSM
+232 PKITMNTDGSM
-243 TIDLGDINTPIYIEY
+243 SIEIGNIDTPIYIEY

-310 LHKVDAITKKSLA
+310 LHKVDAVTKKSLA

-392 ITAENQPLKS
+392 ITAKNQPLKS

-407 SSSSKKNSGVKS
+407 SSSSKKGSSLKS
-419 SSSKKSSS
+419 SSSNKKSNSSSKKSSS
-427 SVTAS
+427 SVKAL
-432 SSSKKSSSIKSS
+432 SSSKKSSSIKS
-444 SNSNRVSSKQSS
+444 
-456 SIKGSS
+456 SS

-471 SSSNSLVISTSS
+471 SSSNSLVISISS

-492 RGVSGWSKNSSSNL
+492 RGVPGWSKDSSSNL

-511 SLGLRNSTE
+511 SSGLRNSIE
-520 TSSKQGHFSI
+520 TSSKQSHFSV
-530 PNAKSSIE
+530 PNAKPSIE

-551 TLVSSAIVVPVP
+551 TLVSSTIGVPVP
-563 EQGSSSRW
+563 EHGSSSQW
-571 TMSSKATLVSKTEN
+571 TMSSKTTLVSRTEN
-585 VPTVSSSIVIVSKPS
+585 VS
-600 GILNSENGDHG
+600 
-611 LNSSSASNGTDNRS
+611 
-625 SKPAMI
+625 
-631 STVVNNDNLNENNG
+631 
-645 VSSSRL
+645 
-651 NQSSSSNVPAFQK
+651 
-664 AAVKSSSPVPEQG
+664 
-677 SSSRWTMSSK
+677 
-687 ATLVSK
+687 
-693 TENVPTVSSSIV
+693 TVSSSIV

-712 TSNSENGDHGLN
+712 TSNSENNDHGLN
-724 SSSASNETDNRLSKP
+724 SSSAPNGTGTDNRSSKP
-739 AMFSTV
+739 AMVSSV
-745 VNNDNLNEN
+745 IN
-754 NGASSSRSNQPSSPN
+754 NGTLSSGVSSNQSTQPYSSN

-779 SSSSSEVKKNEKI
+779 SSSSSKWEKNGKI

>member
-212 LDSVEVYQVNSSNKL
+212 SDSVEVYQVNSSNKL

-471 SSSNSLVISTSS
+471 SSSNSLVILTSS

-511 SLGLRNSTE
+511 SSGLRNSTE

-585 VPTVSSSIVIVSKPS
+585 VPTVSSSIVIVSKP
-600 GILNSENGDHG
+600 
-611 LNSSSASNGTDNRS
+611 
-625 SKPAMI
+625 
-631 STVVNNDNLNENNG
+631 
-645 VSSSRL
+645 
-651 NQSSSSNVPAFQK
+651 
-664 AAVKSSSPVPEQG
+664 
-677 SSSRWTMSSK
+677 
-687 ATLVSK
+687 
-693 TENVPTVSSSIV
+693 
-705 IVSKPNG
+705 NG

-724 SSSASNETDNRLSKP
+724 SSSASNETDSRLSKP

>member
-1 MGKIVQRFLRVFIM
+1 MGKIVQRFSRVFII
-15 VLMIMSIPFFFKSS
+15 VLMIMGIPFFFKSS

-114 RATIKAGS
+114 RAEIKAGS
-122 STGTIAFT
+122 TTGTITFT

-151 TVPKTNVNSWM
+151 AVPKTNVNSWM

-173 LDSKGNPTQLYWNV
+173 LNSKGNPTQLYWNV

-212 LDSVEVYQVNSSNKL
+212 PDSVEVYRVNSSNKL

-232 PKITMNADGSM
+232 PKITMNSDGSM
-243 TIDLGDINTPIYIEY
+243 SIEIGNIDTPIYIEY
-258 KVSLSKNV
+258 KVSLSKDV
-266 SNSATTEWKNVGIMN
+266 SNSATTEWENVGIMN

-289 TTAFV
+289 TTALV

-310 LHKVDAITKKSLA
+310 LHKIDAVTKKSLA

-329 ENQSGKVLQ
+329 ESQSGKRLQ

-372 NSNPIKFTIND
+372 NSKPIQFTIND
-383 SSSNAVSVK
+383 SSSNAISVK
-392 ITAENQPLKS
+392 VTAENQPLKS

-407 SSSSKKNSGVKS
+407 SSSSKKRSSSKKSSSIKAS
-419 SSSKKSSS
+419 SSSKKSSSSSKKSNS

-432 SSSKKSSSIKSS
+432 SSSKKSSSVKSS
-444 SNSNRVSSKQSS
+444 SSLNRVSSKQSS
-456 SIKGSS
+456 SIKGLS

-492 RGVSGWSKNSSSNL
+492 RGVPGWSKNSSSNL

-511 SLGLRNSTE
+511 SSELRNSIE
-520 TSSKQGHFSI
+520 TSSKQSYF
-530 PNAKSSIE
+530 PNIE
-538 SSEVPVEVSSQKA
+538 SSEVRVEVSSQKA
-551 TLVSSAIVVPVP
+551 TLVSSTIGVPVP

-571 TMSSKATLVSKTEN
+571 TMSSKATLVSRTEN
-585 VPTVSSSIVIVSKPS
+585 I
-600 GILNSENGDHG
+600 
-611 LNSSSASNGTDNRS
+611 
-625 SKPAMI
+625 
-631 STVVNNDNLNENNG
+631 
-645 VSSSRL
+645 
-651 NQSSSSNVPAFQK
+651 
-664 AAVKSSSPVPEQG
+664 
-677 SSSRWTMSSK
+677 
-687 ATLVSK
+687 
-693 TENVPTVSSSIV
+693 PTVSSSIV

-712 TSNSENGDHGLN
+712 ASNSENDDHGLN
-724 SSSASNETDNRLSKP
+724 SGSVPSGTDNRSFKP
-739 AMFSTV
+739 AMVSTV

-754 NGASSSRSNQPSSPN
+754 NRVSSRQLNHSSSSSM
-769 VPAFQKAAVK
+769 PAFQKVAVK
-779 SSSSSEVKKNEKI
+779 SSNSSRLKKNGKI

>member
-42 DQAIIT
+42 DQVIIT

-114 RATIKAGS
+114 RAEIKAGS
-122 STGTIAFT
+122 TTGTITFT

-138 DRHGTLTFYGQGK
+138 NRHGTLTFYGQGK

-243 TIDLGDINTPIYIEY
+243 SIEIGNIDTPIYIEY
-258 KVSLSKNV
+258 KVSLSKDV
-266 SNSATTEWKNVGIMN
+266 SNSATTEWENVGIMN

-289 TTAFV
+289 TTALV

-310 LHKVDAITKKSLA
+310 LHKVDVVTKKSLA

-329 ENQSGKVLQ
+329 ESQSGKILQ

-402 SSSKI
+402 SPSKI

-456 SIKGSS
+456 S
-462 SKALRSKQS
+462 
-471 SSSNSLVISTSS
+471 SNSLVILTSS

-511 SLGLRNSTE
+511 SSGLRNSTE

-585 VPTVSSSIVIVSKPS
+585 VPTVSSSIVIVSKP
-600 GILNSENGDHG
+600 
-611 LNSSSASNGTDNRS
+611 
-625 SKPAMI
+625 
-631 STVVNNDNLNENNG
+631 
-645 VSSSRL
+645 
-651 NQSSSSNVPAFQK
+651 
-664 AAVKSSSPVPEQG
+664 
-677 SSSRWTMSSK
+677 
-687 ATLVSK
+687 
-693 TENVPTVSSSIV
+693 
-705 IVSKPNG
+705 NG

-724 SSSASNETDNRLSKP
+724 SSSASNETDSRLSKP

>member
-29 VSAATI
+29 VSTATI

-212 LDSVEVYQVNSSNKL
+212 SDSVEVYQVNSSNKL

-232 PKITMNADGSM
+232 SKITMNADGSM

-402 SSSKI
+402 SPSKI

-471 SSSNSLVISTSS
+471 SSSNSLVILTSS

-511 SLGLRNSTE
+511 SSGLRNSTE

-585 VPTVSSSIVIVSKPS
+585 VPTVSSSIVIVSKP
-600 GILNSENGDHG
+600 
-611 LNSSSASNGTDNRS
+611 
-625 SKPAMI
+625 
-631 STVVNNDNLNENNG
+631 
-645 VSSSRL
+645 
-651 NQSSSSNVPAFQK
+651 
-664 AAVKSSSPVPEQG
+664 
-677 SSSRWTMSSK
+677 
-687 ATLVSK
+687 
-693 TENVPTVSSSIV
+693 
-705 IVSKPNG
+705 NG

-724 SSSASNETDNRLSKP
+724 SSSASNETDSRLSKP

>member
-96 VRSTEAFNITDSQ
+96 VRSTETFNITDSQ

-402 SSSKI
+402 SS
-407 SSSSKKNSGVKS
+407 
-419 SSSKKSSS
+419 
-427 SVTAS
+427 
-432 SSSKKSSSIKSS
+432 
-444 SNSNRVSSKQSS
+444 NSNRVSSKQSS

-471 SSSNSLVISTSS
+471 SSSNSLVILTSS

-511 SLGLRNSTE
+511 SSGLRNSTE

-645 VSSSRL
+645 VSSSRS

-664 AAVKSSSPVPEQG
+664 A
-677 SSSRWTMSSK
+677 M
-687 ATLVSK
+687 
-693 TENVPTVSSSIV
+693 
-705 IVSKPNG
+705 
-712 TSNSENGDHGLN
+712 
-724 SSSASNETDNRLSKP
+724 
-739 AMFSTV
+739 
-745 VNNDNLNEN
+745 
-754 NGASSSRSNQPSSPN
+754 
-769 VPAFQKAAVK
+769 VK
-779 SSSSSEVKKNEKI
+779 SSSSSEVKKNGKI

>member
-212 LDSVEVYQVNSSNKL
+212 SDSVEVYQVNSSNKL

-372 NSNPIKFTIND
+372 NSNTIKFNIND
-383 SSSNAVSVK
+383 SSSNAVSGK
-392 ITAENQPLKS
+392 STAENQPLKS
-402 SSSKI
+402 SPSKI

-456 SIKGSS
+456 S
-462 SKALRSKQS
+462 
-471 SSSNSLVISTSS
+471 SNSLVILTSS

-511 SLGLRNSTE
+511 SSGLRNSTE

-571 TMSSKATLVSKTEN
+571 TMSDKATLVS
-585 VPTVSSSIVIVSKPS
+585 
-600 GILNSENGDHG
+600 
-611 LNSSSASNGTDNRS
+611 
-625 SKPAMI
+625 
-631 STVVNNDNLNENNG
+631 
-645 VSSSRL
+645 
-651 NQSSSSNVPAFQK
+651 
-664 AAVKSSSPVPEQG
+664 
-677 SSSRWTMSSK
+677 
-687 ATLVSK
+687 
-693 TENVPTVSSSIV
+693 
-705 IVSKPNG
+705 
-712 TSNSENGDHGLN
+712 
-724 SSSASNETDNRLSKP
+724 
-739 AMFSTV
+739 
-745 VNNDNLNEN
+745 
-754 NGASSSRSNQPSSPN
+754 
-769 VPAFQKAAVK
+769 
-779 SSSSSEVKKNEKI
+779 
-792 LPQTGEEK
+792 
-800 EFMDVLSIV
+800 
-809 GLIMVGGVVGIEISK
+809 
-824 HRHN
+824 